1 MMKVNQ
7 RDVLPSTCRSPMNG
21 QISSIQHFLI
31 MRITVMRTCIHSTR
45 SVVLHDPKYL
55 QALTSAMYSSNFY
68 LPLLS
73 NFVPEKL
80 SITVGGLIEVP

>member
-1 MMKVNQ
+1 M
-7 RDVLPSTCRSPMNG
+7 
-21 QISSIQHFLI
+21 
-31 MRITVMRTCIHSTR
+31 
-45 SVVLHDPKYL
+45 LHDPKYL